1 MAFHISSEEFEAI
14 VKQAINNI
22 PVLYKDNLDSVA
34 FFVEEQPTKDQAD
47 RLKLRPC
54 DSLFG
59 LFEGVPKTEN
69 DGGYALTLPSRI
81 TIFQK
86 AHEDNSSNMNELVA
100 QVNDSVWH
108 EVAHYYGLSHA
119 DMAKI
124 KRN

>member
-1 MAFHISSEEFEAI
+1 MAFPISDSDFETI
-14 VKQAINNI
+14 VKGSIENI
-22 PVLYKDNLDSVA
+22 PNLYKENLDSVA
-34 FFVEEQPTKDQAD
+34 FFVEEEPTKEQAKM
-47 RLKLRPC
+47 LKLRPC

-81 TIFQK
+81 TIFKK
-86 AHEDNSSNMNELVA
+86 AHEDNADSLKSLTV
-100 QVNDSVWH
+100 QVNDSLWH

>member
-1 MAFHISSEEFEAI
+1 MAFYISDNDFETI
-14 VKQAINNI
+14 VKQSIENI
-22 PVLYKDNLDSVA
+22 PSVYKDNLESVG
-34 FFVEEQPTKDQAD
+34 FFVEEEPTKEQSKK
-47 RLKLRPC
+47 LKLRPC

-69 DGGYALTLPSRI
+69 DGGYALTLPSKI
-81 TIFQK
+81 TIFKK
-86 AHEDNSSNMNELVA
+86 AHEMNSNNLEDLRV